1 MYSSIKRTLQ
11 PAANDGSSS
20 NKKGKTEGWLVPMS
34 HEEFVMIVRRLS
46 TDTHKANEKYY

>member
-46 TDTHKANEKYY
+46 VETHEANEKYY